1 MEQEIRNIGSGLL
14 KVAQN
19 IEAMRSKHADTS
31 HGKTADDY
39 IIDDEL
45 YAKFVLNA
53 VTTVGL
59 FLLNFYEKK
68 YLQNQANQSSAGEDI
83 PF

>member
-1 MEQEIRNIGSGLL
+1 
-14 KVAQN
+14 
-19 IEAMRSKHADTS
+19 MRSKHADTS
-31 HGKTADDY
+31 HGKTSADY
-39 IIDDEL
+39 IIDDDL
-45 YAKFVLNA
+45 YAKFILNA

-68 YLQNQANQSSAGEDI
+68 YLQDRANQSSGGDDL